1 MSFPCTLS
9 VSTSAKIFGFFISD
23 ILTNKIALFFQKL
36 TCSLSSQK
44 MHVRIIA
51 LKSGSVKDDCLPSSL
66 DWWSFS
72 CWVYKLYKTSLRT
85 SAVANLITTKEPLN
99 QQWDC
104 KLSLDW
110 SNKSLWNSFVI
121 LHDLLLRNK
130 IPRVQVINKEEVFF
144 CPMIEQ
150 VRHCCNTLRID

>member
-1 MSFPCTLS
+1 MESLGGGRADLKKLLSMFTNSPYWLSFFRFQFCLFFIWFYTDLLHFDLDWPNVIDHTLS
-9 VSTSAKIFGFFISD
+9 FQQVPRFSLVFISD
-23 ILTNKIALFFQKL
+23 ILTNKIALFFQFNG
-36 TCSLSSQK
+36 SLSFQK

-110 SNKSLWNSFVI
+110 
-121 LHDLLLRNK
+121 
-130 IPRVQVINKEEVFF
+130 
-144 CPMIEQ
+144 
-150 VRHCCNTLRID
+150 